1 VPELEAMMVMGL
13 RRITQC
19 IATSNPEIG
28 QKTLV
33 QILVADCTE
42 ERAHVCQSAAVCAM
56 IIKIMRIHQLRAKI
70 KAFQRHIVLIR
81 KEELMSIPDCKAERI
96 VIIFVISGT
105 NQTAAYLTALSD
117 TREGSLI

>member
-1 VPELEAMMVMGL
+1 
-13 RRITQC
+13 
-19 IATSNPEIG
+19 
-28 QKTLV
+28 
-33 QILVADCTE
+33 
-42 ERAHVCQSAAVCAM
+42 M